1 MKGGDDML
9 GLLVF
14 GAALVALELVAHL
27 GSRLER
33 RLRLDQP
40 PYRLA
45 KDQGGPTWAFES
57 HTGLTRHYLR
67 SRATCFPPK
76 PPARIEYA
84 RSAGRGR
91 QPWLPASTWFVFVGA
106 KATNASRGW

>member
-45 KDQGGPTWAFES
+45 KDQGEPT
-57 HTGLTRHYLR
+57 
-67 SRATCFPPK
+67 
-76 PPARIEYA
+76 
-84 RSAGRGR
+84 
-91 QPWLPASTWFVFVGA
+91 
-106 KATNASRGW
+106 